1 MMNIVIVEDEQ
12 LVANRIERLTREI
25 LKEKISKITIKN
37 SLQDAMSYIFEHQT
51 DLLLLDLNLHGKS
64 GFELLKV
71 AVSGSFHTIIISAH
85 TDRAIEAFEFGVLDF
100 IGKPVTTERLQK
112 AFSRLEQIT
121 DKNIYG
127 AKYVSVRKNA
137 QLILIEVDKIRY
149 ITGAGIYS
157 EIILKDGTK
166 EIHDKSLS
174 RLDAVLPSTF
184 VRMHKSYL
192 VNLKCVKKFSSYGG
206 SKYSV
211 ELDNNES
218 LPVSRIKYKEIKEL
232 FSC

>member
-1 MMNIVIVEDEQ
+1 MNIVIVEDEQ
-12 LVANRIERLTREI
+12 LIANRIERLTKEI

-37 SLQDAMSYIFEHQT
+37 SLQEAMSYIFERPT

-85 TDRAIEAFEFGVLDF
+85 TDKAIEAFEYGVLDF
-100 IGKPVTTERLQK
+100 IGKPVTAERLQK
-112 AFSRLEQIT
+112 AFNRLEQIV
-121 DKNIYG
+121 DKNIYS
-127 AKYVSVRKNA
+127 AKYVSVRKNEK
-137 QLILIEVDKIRY
+137 LILIEVDNIRY
-149 ITGAGIYS
+149 INGAGIYS
-157 EIILKDGTK
+157 EIVLKDGAK

-174 RLDAVLPSTF
+174 KLEAVLPSSF
-184 VRMHKSYL
+184 VRIHKSYL
-192 VNLKCVKKFSSYGG
+192 VNIKCVKNFSIYGG

-232 FSC
+232 LSR